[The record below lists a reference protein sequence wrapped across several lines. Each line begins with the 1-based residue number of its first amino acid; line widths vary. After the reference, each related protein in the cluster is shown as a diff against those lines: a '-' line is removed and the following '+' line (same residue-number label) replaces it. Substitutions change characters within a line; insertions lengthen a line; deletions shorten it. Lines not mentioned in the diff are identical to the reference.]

1 MIRNK
6 KVIPAEMRRMV
17 VVFGLVGIVLAF
29 LTGCDRNMNTM
40 GASTGSGSTK
50 LSQGIDPTNEGSVQL
65 RIGDDPA
72 TPEGRIMTLRL
83 DITSMKLW
91 NSSELAIT
99 ACAAGNGDGVYDYTP
114 THGNAPAIGQT
125 LDITGMTNAANN
137 GTFVVTALGVGT
149 FTVVNAIAAPE
160 SDSVGT
166 AISQTAGPGAID
178 FLVDPVSVELTHSS
192 TVTVP
197 IAQSAANPNTSY
209 DRLDIAYSG
218 SAITYMDMPSLT
230 AVNQELGPLPK
241 QTVDLSAAPVTLG
254 TDPVVINVNV
264 NVASMVT
271 LPPIGISSLGVG
283 RGVQIKNGLRIVNL
297 PRPVKSKAVVTGEMT
312 ARPMAVGAA
321 LNGSPVVTV
330 SQSQIQNGNQQPQN
344 GQIQHVVG
352 TVTRVVGKAITVKS
366 NGANLTFQTDA
377 NTTFQ
382 AITLSTA
389 LNAMVEMNGS
399 TQSDGSLYA
408 DEVELVDIA
417 NGVELEG
424 MATYIYPDTDL
435 YITVQ
440 TAIGSGT
447 STSLVGKTVY
457 NRISAAVFRVDK
469 GDIDMTGVDAVLDGD
484 HIFAGQQF
492 EVESDQGLQPDPD
505 GSSGLVDPYMV
516 ELEQQTVSGT
526 AANYAVGGR
535 LGTGTFDLM
544 LPLDGSSPL
553 ANLNTGYTSVHV
565 YQQSTT
571 FPALSTIKNG
581 AKVQVRGLLL
591 CHSDPVEGTCPSFV
605 MVAAK
610 ITVND

>member
-1 MIRNK
+1 MVGNK
-6 KVIPAEMRRMV
+6 QFIPAEMRRAV
-17 VVFGLVGIVLAF
+17 IVFGLVVIVLVL

-40 GASTGSGSTK
+40 GAGTGSGSTK

-72 TPEGRIMTLRL
+72 TPEGRIMALRL

-91 NSSELAIT
+91 NSSALAIT
-99 ACAAGNGDGVYDYTP
+99 ACAAGNGNGVYDYTV
-114 THGNAPAIGQT
+114 TRGSAPAIGQT
-125 LDITGMTNAANN
+125 LDITGMTDAANN
-137 GTFVVTALGVGT
+137 GAFVVTALGLGT
-149 FTVVNAIAAPE
+149 FTVINASAAPE
-160 SDSVGT
+160 TGSDGA
-166 AISQTAGPGAID
+166 AISKTAGPGAID

-192 TVTVP
+192 TITVP

-218 SAITYMDMPSLT
+218 SALTYMDMPSLT
-230 AVNQELGPLPK
+230 AVNQELGSLPQ

-271 LPPIGISSLGVG
+271 LPPIGVTPLGVG
-283 RGVQIKNGLRIVNL
+283 RGVQLKNGLRIVNL
-297 PRPVKSKAVVTGEMT
+297 PRPVKSNAMVTGKVT
-312 ARPMAVGAA
+312 ARPMATA
-321 LNGSPVVTV
+321 LNGSPLVTV
-330 SQSQIQNGNQQPQN
+330 FQSQIQSDKQQPQN

-352 TVTRVVGKAITVKS
+352 TVTRVVGNAITVKS
-366 NGANLTFQTDA
+366 NGANLTFQTDS
-377 NTTFQ
+377 NTSFQ
-382 AITLSTA
+382 GITLSTA

-408 DEVELVDIA
+408 DEVELVDIT

-424 MATYIYPDTDL
+424 TATYIYPDTDL
-435 YITVQ
+435 FMIVQ
-440 TAIGSGT
+440 SAIGSGT
-447 STSLVGKTVY
+447 SNSLVGKTVY
-457 NRISAAVFRVDK
+457 NRISAAVLQVDT
-469 GDIDMTGVDAVLDGD
+469 GNIDMTGVDAVFDGG
-484 HIFAGQQF
+484 HLFPGQQF
-492 EVESDQGLQPDPD
+492 EVESDQGLQPDPG

-516 ELEQQTVSGT
+516 ELEQQTISGT
-526 AANYAVGGR
+526 AANYAAGGR

-553 ANLNTGYTSVHV
+553 ANLNLGYTSVHV

-571 FPALSTIKNG
+571 FPALNTIKNG
-581 AKVQVRGLLL
+581 ARVQVRGLLL
-591 CHSDPVEGTCPSFV
+591 CQSDPVEGTCPSFV

-610 ITVND
+610 ISVND

>member
-1 MIRNK
+1 MVKYRQFILAKMRTG
-6 KVIPAEMRRMV
+6 VISLALIAI
-17 VVFGLVGIVLAF
+17 VFVL

-40 GASTGSGSTK
+40 GVSPASGSTK
-50 LSQGIDPTNEGSVQL
+50 LSQGIDPNNEGSVQL

-72 TPEGRIMTLRL
+72 TPEGRIMALRL

-91 NSSELAIT
+91 TSSALGIS
-99 ACAAGNGDGVYDYTP
+99 ACTAGNGNGVYDYTL
-114 THGNAPAIGQT
+114 TRGTAPEIGQT
-125 LDITGMTNAANN
+125 LDITGMTDPANN
-137 GTFVVTALGVGT
+137 GTFVVTALGAGT
-149 FTVVNAIAAPE
+149 FTVVNASAAPE
-160 SDSVGT
+160 SDSFGS
-166 AISQTAGPGAID
+166 AISKTSGPGAID

-192 TVTVP
+192 TITVP
-197 IAQSAANPNTSY
+197 IAQSGASPDTSY
-209 DRLDIAYSG
+209 DRLDVAYSG
-218 SAITYMDMPSLT
+218 AAITYMDMPSLA
-230 AVNQELGPLPK
+230 AVNQELGPPAN

-271 LPPIGISSLGVG
+271 LPPIGVTTLAVG
-283 RGVQIKNGLRIVNL
+283 RSVQLKNGLRIVNL
-297 PRPVKSKAVVTGEMT
+297 PRPVKSKAVVTGKVT
-312 ARPMAVGAA
+312 ARPMAIGAA
-321 LNGSPVVTV
+321 LNGSPLVIV
-330 SQSQIQNGNQQPQN
+330 SQSQIQSDKQQPQS

-352 TVTRVVGKAITVKS
+352 TVTRVVGNAITVRS
-366 NGANLTFQTDA
+366 NGANLTFQTDS
-377 NTTFQ
+377 NTSFQ
-382 AITLSTA
+382 SITLSTA

-399 TQSDGSLYA
+399 TQADGSLYA
-408 DEVELVDIA
+408 DEVELVDIT

-424 MATYIYPDTDL
+424 IATYVYPDTDL
-435 YITVQ
+435 YMVVQ
-440 TAIGSGT
+440 SAIGSGT
-447 STSLVGKTVY
+447 SNSLVGKTVH
-457 NRISAAVFRVDK
+457 NRISASVIRVDT
-469 GDIDMTGVDAVLDGD
+469 GDIDMTGVDAVFDGD
-484 HIFAGQQF
+484 HLFAGQQF

-526 AANYAVGGR
+526 AANYAVGER

-553 ANLNTGYTSVHV
+553 ANLNVGYTSVHV

-571 FPALSTIKNG
+571 FPALNTIKNG

-610 ITVND
+610 ITVNN

>member
-1 MIRNK
+1 MVRNK
-6 KVIPAEMRRMV
+6 QFIPTEIRRTII
-17 VVFGLVGIVLAF
+17 VFGLAVIALVI

-40 GASTGSGSTK
+40 GASTESGSTK
-50 LSQGIDPTNEGSVQL
+50 LSQGIDPSNEGSVQL

-72 TPEGRIMTLRL
+72 TPEGRIMALRL

-91 NSSELAIT
+91 NSSSLAIT
-99 ACAAGNGDGVYDYTP
+99 ACAAENGNGVYDYSLSR
-114 THGNAPAIGQT
+114 GSAPAIGQT
-125 LDITGMTNAANN
+125 LDITGMTDAANN
-137 GTFVVTALGVGT
+137 GRFVVTAVGLGT
-149 FTVVNAIAAPE
+149 FTVVNASAAPE
-160 SDSVGT
+160 SGSAGT
-166 AISQTAGPGAID
+166 AISETAGPGAID

-192 TVTVP
+192 TITVP
-197 IAQSAANPNTSY
+197 IAQSGANPNTSY

-218 SAITYMDMPSLT
+218 SALTYMDMPSLT
-230 AVNQELGPLPK
+230 AVNQELGPLPQ

-254 TDPVVINVNV
+254 TDPVVINVTV
-264 NVASMVT
+264 DVASMVT
-271 LPPIGISSLGVG
+271 LPPIGVTTLAMGQ
-283 RGVQIKNGLRIVNL
+283 GVQIKNGLRIVNL
-297 PRPVKSKAVVTGEMT
+297 PRLVKSKAVVTGKAT
-312 ARPMAVGAA
+312 ARPMAAA
-321 LNGSPVVTV
+321 LNGSPLVTV
-330 SQSQIQNGNQQPQN
+330 SQSQIQSGSQQPEN

-352 TVTRVVGKAITVKS
+352 TVTRVVGNAITVKS
-366 NGANLTFQTDA
+366 NGSNLTFQTDS
-377 NTTFQ
+377 NTSFQ
-382 AITLSTA
+382 SITLSTA

-424 MATYIYPDTDL
+424 MATYIYPETDL
-435 YITVQ
+435 YMTVQ
-440 TAIGSGT
+440 SAIGSGT
-447 STSLVGKTVY
+447 STSLIGKTVY
-457 NRISAAVFRVDK
+457 SRISAAVFRVNT

-484 HIFAGQQF
+484 HVFAGQQF

-526 AANYAVGGR
+526 AANYVVGGR

-553 ANLNTGYTSVHV
+553 ANLNVGYTSVHV

-571 FPALSTIKNG
+571 FPALNTIKNG

-591 CHSDPVEGTCPSFV
+591 CHSDPVDGTCPSFV

-610 ITVND
+610 ITVNN